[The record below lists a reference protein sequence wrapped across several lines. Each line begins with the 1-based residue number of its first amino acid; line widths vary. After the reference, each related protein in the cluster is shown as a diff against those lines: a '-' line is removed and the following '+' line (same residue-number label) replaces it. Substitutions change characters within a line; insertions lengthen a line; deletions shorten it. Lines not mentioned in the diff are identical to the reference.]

1 MPNHASSTR
10 RSVITMRDVARLANV
25 SQSTVSRVLSGAT
38 DTIPIGEET
47 RQRVLDAVKLLDY
60 QPNLHAGSLRGQK
73 TRMIAV
79 MIADIAN
86 PFYHPM
92 VRAIQDVANQYKY
105 DVMVSNSD
113 HTLEGEQHFLD
124 SVLRRPVDGMIMV
137 PYHLG
142 DEEIDLIISRTGAAI
157 GVIGQHILHPHVDVS
172 FGDDATATSD
182 TVAWL
187 VRDKGHQRIAFI
199 GVQGS
204 FSAAARRQRAYEMAL
219 EQQGIPS
226 YEGYIP
232 MGDWTPESGY
242 HAMRQLLALKVRPT
256 AVFACNDLMAVGA
269 MEAIRQQGL
278 SIPGDIALV
287 GFDDIPPASWLS
299 PQLTTV
305 AQYPHQMG
313 SLLAQSLFNRF
324 NGDYRGPGRRFEVPC
339 RLIVREST

>member
-1 MPNHASSTR
+1 
-10 RSVITMRDVARLANV
+10 MRDVARLANV

-79 MIADIAN
+79 MIADIGN

-92 VRAIQDVANQYKY
+92 VRAIQDIANQYKY

-124 SVLRRPVDGMIMV
+124 SVLRRPVDGIIMV

-142 DEEIDLIISRTGAAI
+142 DEEIDQITSRTGAAV
-157 GVIGQHILHPHVDVS
+157 GVVGQHFMHSRADVA
-172 FGDDATATSD
+172 FGDDGKAVTD
-182 TVAWL
+182 TVCWL
-187 VRDKGHQRIAFI
+187 VGTKGHQRIAFI
-199 GVQGS
+199 GVQGK
-204 FSAAARRQRAYEMAL
+204 FNAAVRRQRAFETGL
-219 EQQGIPS
+219 EGCGIAVDSDYMPL
-226 YEGYIP
+226 
-232 MGDWTPESGY
+232 GDWSPESGY
-242 HAMRQLLALKVRPT
+242 RAMLELLTLPARPT
-256 AVFACNDLMAVGA
+256 AVFACNDLMAIGA

-278 SIPGDIALV
+278 VIPRDIALV

-299 PQLTTV
+299 PRLTTV

-313 SLLAQSLFNRF
+313 SLLAQSLFSRF
-324 NGDYRGPGRRFEVPC
+324 SGDFRGPGRRLEVPC

>member
-1 MPNHASSTR
+1 
-10 RSVITMRDVARLANV
+10 MRDVARLANV

-79 MIADIAN
+79 MIADIGN

-92 VRAIQDVANQYKY
+92 VRAVQDIANQYKY
-105 DVMVSNSD
+105 DVMVSNTD
-113 HTLEGEQHFLD
+113 HTLEGEQHFMD
-124 SVLRRPVDGMIMV
+124 SVLRRPVDGIIMV

-142 DEEIDLIISRTGAAI
+142 DDDVDTIVTRTGAAV
-157 GVIGQHILHPHVDVS
+157 GVVGQHILHPRADVA
-172 FGDDATATSD
+172 FGDDAKAVSD
-182 TVAWL
+182 TVHWL
-187 VRDKGHQRIAFI
+187 VETKGHRRIAFI
-199 GVQGS
+199 GVAGE
-204 FSAAARRQRAYEMAL
+204 FSAAARRKRAFEAAL
-219 EQQGIPS
+219 QSCGIELHEE
-226 YEGYIP
+226 YTP
-232 MGDWTPESGY
+232 MGDWSPESGY
-242 HAMRQLLALKVRPT
+242 HCMRKLLALPARPT
-256 AVFACNDLMAVGA
+256 AVFACNDLMAIGA

-278 SIPGDIALV
+278 VIPRDLALV

-299 PQLTTV
+299 PRLTTV

-324 NGDYRGPGRRFEVPC
+324 SGDFRGPGRRLEVPC

>member
-1 MPNHASSTR
+1 MSTHPSSSR
-10 RSVITMRDVARLANV
+10 RSVVTMRDIARLANV

-113 HTLEGEQHFLD
+113 HTLEGEQHFMD
-124 SVLRRPVDGMIMV
+124 SVLRRPVDGLIMV

-142 DEEIDLIISRTGAAI
+142 DEEIDQIISRTGASI
-157 GVIGQHILHPHVDVS
+157 GIVGQHILHARVDVA
-172 FGDDATATSD
+172 FGDDAKGTSD
-182 TVAWL
+182 TIEWL
-187 VRDKGHQRIAFI
+187 MKSRGHHRIAFI
-199 GVQGS
+199 GVAGN
-204 FSAAARRQRAYEMAL
+204 FSAAARRKRAYEEAMVRNGL
-219 EQQGIPS
+219 DLVEE
-226 YEGYIP
+226 YMP
-232 MGDWTPESGY
+232 MGDWSPESGF
-242 HAMRQLLALKVRPT
+242 HCMKQLLALKHRPT
-256 AVFACNDLMAVGA
+256 AVFACNDLMAIGA
-269 MEAIRQQGL
+269 MEAIRQEGL
-278 SIPGDIALV
+278 SIPRDVAIV

-299 PQLTTV
+299 PRLTTV

-313 SLLAQSLFNRF
+313 SLLAHSLFSRF
-324 NGDYRGPGRRFEVPC
+324 NGEYRGPGRRLEVPC